1 MNIRKL
7 LCARAGQSG
16 RHRSGIF
23 SSQAVNLRAAGGG
36 QRPPGGGP
44 PEEAPGYPELV
55 KMEAHQLLFPNQPT
69 TTQHPR
75 LPRPHLQ
82 QTSPLG
88 MPLLSVQGK
97 FQKVGKE

>member
-1 MNIRKL
+1 M
-7 LCARAGQSG
+7 
-16 RHRSGIF
+16 F
-23 SSQAVNLRAAGGG
+23 SSQAVNPRAAGSGRWAAG
-36 QRPPGGGP
+36 SGP
-44 PEEAPGYPELV
+44 PEEAPGQPELA

-88 MPLLSVQGK
+88 MPLLAVQGK